1 MKKKRTGLYFR
12 ALLCAFVCVLLAL
25 PALPAAAEQYEG
37 TSIVFYD
44 DKIAAENGTDGY
56 SAEGT
61 QLTISAPGTY
71 IVSGSCKN
79 GSIKVKKNI
88 QDVTIVLNG
97 LTLKSEDG
105 AAVCVGKSSRVTL
118 TAAAGT
124 KNTLSDTEKN
134 NSDNHTENENAENAV
149 IKCKDG
155 AQLTVNGD
163 GEIIINASGKNGI
176 KTGGAD
182 EDNASRLVLE
192 GNLDI
197 VAVNDAVNAGGE
209 LIINSGTLKI
219 NAKDDALHS
228 DTVLTVGQIGTD
240 GPVIS
245 ISACCEGLEAVS
257 VTVNSGTLEVT
268 ATDDCINAA
277 NKELSDGEFSIT
289 INGGTLKMYTSSG
302 DGFDS
307 NGNLTITGG
316 FISLWSANSADNQ
329 PLDADG
335 MVTVSG
341 GTVIAGGGSGG
352 MGMKLTADQ
361 PCVIFSSGGA
371 GGRPGGG
378 NGGFPGGNDGFPDGN
393 DGGDKGGFRPG
404 GSKGGQGGFPQG
416 GTSGQGGASGSAQ
429 PPAKQDEPSGEAQ
442 ANGPSGSAQGSLIAQ
457 GSTLTLRDE
466 DGNTLIT
473 ATAMCQSGYIMLSSP
488 ELEAGKS
495 YSLYAED
502 TLIGTQS
509 AVSGQNAS
517 SGAGGSGGFNPGQP
531 PQDGRT
537 PSSDDE
543 KQNQNESAQSVKLV
557 WIIVFSVLAAAA
569 IGAAAAAVICLR
581 SKKKAEKNTNTPPQ
595 NGENTP
601 APAEAPPAS
610 DKPNNTAEDGSE
622 KQEGGGS
629 GQ

>member
-25 PALPAAAEQYEG
+25 PALPAAAERYEG

-44 DKIAAENGTDGY
+44 DKIAAENGTNGY

-182 EDNASRLVLE
+182 EDNASRLVLA

-277 NKELSDGEFSIT
+277 NKELSGGEFSIT
-289 INGGTLKMYTSSG
+289 INGGTLKMHTSSG

-352 MGMKLTADQ
+352 MGMKLAANQ
-361 PCVIFSSGGA
+361 PCVIFSSGGT

-378 NGGFPGGNDGFPDGN
+378 SGGFPGGNN
-393 DGGDKGGFRPG
+393 GGDNGGFRPG
-404 GSKGGQGGFPQG
+404 GPRGGQGGFPQG

-429 PPAKQDEPSGEAQ
+429 PPAKQDDPSGEAQ

-457 GSTLTLRDE
+457 DSTLTLRDE

-473 ATAMCQSGYIMLSSP
+473 ATAMCQSGYIVLSSP
-488 ELEAGKS
+488 ELEAGK
-495 YSLYAED
+495 ATPFMRG
-502 TLIGTQS
+502 TL
-509 AVSGQNAS
+509 
-517 SGAGGSGGFNPGQP
+517 
-531 PQDGRT
+531 
-537 PSSDDE
+537 
-543 KQNQNESAQSVKLV
+543 L
-557 WIIVFSVLAAAA
+557 
-569 IGAAAAAVICLR
+569 
-581 SKKKAEKNTNTPPQ
+581 
-595 NGENTP
+595 
-601 APAEAPPAS
+601 
-610 DKPNNTAEDGSE
+610 
-622 KQEGGGS
+622 
-629 GQ
+629 

>member
-44 DKIAAENGTDGY
+44 DKIAAENGTNGY

-88 QDVTIVLNG
+88 QDVTVVLNG

-182 EDNASRLVLE
+182 EDNASRLVLA

-257 VTVNSGTLEVT
+257 VTVNSGTLEVS

-277 NKELSDGEFSIT
+277 NKALSGGEFSIT

-307 NGNLTITGG
+307 NGDITITGG

-335 MVTVSG
+335 TVTVSG
-341 GTVIAGGGSGG
+341 GTVIAGGGGSG
-352 MGMKLTADQ
+352 MGMKLAANQ
-361 PCVIFSSGGA
+361 PCVIFSSGGT

-378 NGGFPGGNDGFPDGN
+378 SGGFPGGNDGFPGGNDGFPGGN
-393 DGGDKGGFRPG
+393 DGGDK
-404 GSKGGQGGFPQG
+404 GGFPQG
-416 GTSGQGGASGSAQ
+416 GTSGQGGAGGSAQ

-473 ATAMCQSGYIMLSSP
+473 ATAVCQSGYIVLSSP

-495 YSLYAED
+495 YSLYAGD

-517 SGAGGSGGFNPGQP
+517 SGSGGSGGFNPGQP
-531 PQDGRT
+531 PQDGRS
-537 PSSDDE
+537 PSSADE
-543 KQNQNESAQSVKLV
+543 QPNQSESAQSVKLV
-557 WIIVFSVLAAAA
+557 WIIVPSVLAAAA
-569 IGAAAAAVICLR
+569 IGAAAAFICLR

-601 APAEAPPAS
+601 APTEASPAS
-610 DKPNNTAEDGSE
+610 DKPENTAGDDEKREDS
-622 KQEGGGS
+622 EGG
-629 GQ
+629 Q

>member
-25 PALPAAAEQYEG
+25 PPLPAAAERYEG

-44 DKIAAENGTDGY
+44 DEIAAENGTDGY

-88 QDVTIVLNG
+88 QDVTVVLNG

-182 EDNASRLVLE
+182 EDNASRLVLA

-277 NKELSDGEFSIT
+277 NKELSGGEFSIT
-289 INGGTLKMYTSSG
+289 INGGTLKMHTSSG

-361 PCVIFSSGGA
+361 PCVIFSSGGT

-378 NGGFPGGNDGFPDGN
+378 SGGFPGGNN
-393 DGGDKGGFRPG
+393 GGDNGGFRPG
-404 GSKGGQGGFPQG
+404 GPRGGQGGFPQG

-429 PPAKQDEPSGEAQ
+429 PPAKQDDPSGEAQ

-457 GSTLTLRDE
+457 DSTLTLRDE

-473 ATAMCQSGYIMLSSP
+473 ATAMCQSGYIVLSSP

-495 YSLYAED
+495 YSLYAGD

-531 PQDGRT
+531 PQDGRS
-537 PSSDDE
+537 PSSADE
-543 KQNQNESAQSVKLV
+543 QPNQSESAQSVKLV

-569 IGAAAAAVICLR
+569 IGAAAAVICL
-581 SKKKAEKNTNTPPQ
+581 KCKKNTAKGPKTPQPQ
-595 NGENTP
+595 ESGKTP
-601 APAEAPPAS
+601 VSAEAPPAS

>member
-44 DKIAAENGTDGY
+44 DEIAAENGTNGY

-88 QDVTIVLNG
+88 PDVTVVLNG

-182 EDNASRLVLE
+182 KDNASRLVLA

-197 VAVNDAVNAGGE
+197 TAVNDAVNAGGE

-219 NAKDDALHS
+219 SAKDDALHS

-277 NKELSDGEFSIT
+277 NKELSGGEFSIT

-307 NGNLTITGG
+307 NGDITITGG

-335 MVTVSG
+335 TVTVSG
-341 GTVIAGGGSGG
+341 GTVIAGGGGSG
-352 MGMKLTADQ
+352 MGMKLAADQ

-371 GGRPGGG
+371 GGRPGGS
-378 NGGFPGGNDGFPDGN
+378 GGFPGGN

-404 GSKGGQGGFPQG
+404 GSKGDQGGFPQG
-416 GTSGQGGASGSAQ
+416 GTSDQGSAGGSAQ
-429 PPAKQDEPSGEAQ
+429 PPAKPDGSAGEAQ
-442 ANGPSGSAQGSLIAQ
+442 ANGASGSAQGSLIAQ
-457 GSTLTLRDE
+457 DSTLTLRDE

-473 ATAMCQSGYIMLSSP
+473 ATAMCQSGYIVLSSP

-495 YSLYAED
+495 YSLYAGD

-531 PQDGRT
+531 PQDGRS
-537 PSSDDE
+537 PSSADE
-543 KQNQNESAQSVKLV
+543 KQNQNESAQSVNLV

-569 IGAAAAAVICLR
+569 IGAAAAAFICLR

-595 NGENTP
+595 NGERAP
-601 APAEAPPAS
+601 APTEATPAS
-610 DKPNNTAEDGSE
+610 DKPKNTAGDDEKQKGSE
-622 KQEGGGS
+622 SEQ
-629 GQ
+629 

>member
-1 MKKKRTGLYFR
+1 MKKKRTRLYFR

-176 KTGGAD
+176 KTGEAD

-361 PCVIFSSGGA
+361 PCVIFSSGGT

-378 NGGFPGGNDGFPDGN
+378 SGGFPGGNNGGN
-393 DGGDKGGFRPG
+393 NGGFRPG
-404 GSKGGQGGFPQG
+404 GSRGGQG

-457 GSTLTLRDE
+457 DSTLTLRDE

-473 ATAMCQSGYIMLSSP
+473 ATAMCQSGYIVLSSP

-517 SGAGGSGGFNPGQP
+517 SGSGGSGGFNPGQP
-531 PQDGRT
+531 PQDGRS
-537 PSSDDE
+537 PSSADE
-543 KQNQNESAQSVKLV
+543 QPNQSESAQSVKLV

-569 IGAAAAAVICLR
+569 IGAAAAVICL
-581 SKKKAEKNTNTPPQ
+581 KCKKNTAKGPKTPQPQ
-595 NGENTP
+595 ESGKTP
-601 APAEAPPAS
+601 VSAEAPPAS

>member
-1 MKKKRTGLYFR
+1 MARMKKKRTGLYFR

-44 DKIAAENGTDGY
+44 DKIAAENGTNGY

-176 KTGGAD
+176 KTGEAD

-361 PCVIFSSGGA
+361 PCVIFSSGGT

-378 NGGFPGGNDGFPDGN
+378 SGGFPGGNNGGN
-393 DGGDKGGFRPG
+393 NGGFRPG
-404 GSKGGQGGFPQG
+404 GSRGGQGGFPQG

-442 ANGPSGSAQGSLIAQ
+442 ANGASGSATGRTAQ

-473 ATAMCQSGYIMLSSP
+473 ATAMCQSGYIVLSSP

-495 YSLYAED
+495 YSLYAGD

-543 KQNQNESAQSVKLV
+543 KQNQNESAQSVNLV

-569 IGAAAAAVICLR
+569 IGAAAAAFICLR

-601 APAEAPPAS
+601 APTEAPPAS

>member
-1 MKKKRTGLYFR
+1 MKKKRAGLYFR

-44 DKIAAENGTDGY
+44 DKIEAENGTDGY

-97 LTLKSEDG
+97 LTLKSEDS

-134 NSDNHTENENAENAV
+134 NSDNYTENENAENAV

-155 AQLTVNGD
+155 AQLTVNGG

-182 EDNASRLVLE
+182 EDNASRLVLA

-197 VAVNDAVNAGGE
+197 TAVNDAVNAGGE

-245 ISACCEGLEAVS
+245 ISACYEGLEAVS

-277 NKELSDGEFSIT
+277 NKELSGGEFSIT

-352 MGMKLTADQ
+352 MGMKLNADQ

-371 GGRPGGG
+371 GGRPGGS
-378 NGGFPGGNDGFPDGN
+378 GGFPGGN
-393 DGGDKGGFRPG
+393 KGGFRPG
-404 GSKGGQGGFPQG
+404 GSKGDQGGFPQG
-416 GTSGQGGASGSAQ
+416 GTSGQDGAGGSAQ
-429 PPAKQDEPSGEAQ
+429 PPAKPDGSAGEAQ
-442 ANGPSGSAQGSLIAQ
+442 ANGASGSAQGSLIAQ
-457 GSTLTLRDE
+457 DSTLTLRDE

-473 ATAMCQSGYIMLSSP
+473 ATAMCQSGYIVLSSP

-495 YSLYAED
+495 YSLYAGD

-517 SGAGGSGGFNPGQP
+517 SGSGGSGGFNPGQP
-531 PQDGRT
+531 PQDGRG
-537 PSSDDE
+537 PSSGDE
-543 KQNQNESAQSVKLV
+543 KPDQNESAQSVNLV

-569 IGAAAAAVICLR
+569 IGAAAAAFICLR

-595 NGENTP
+595 NSENTP
-601 APAEAPPAS
+601 APTEAPPAS
-610 DKPNNTAEDGSE
+610 DKPENTAGDDEKQKGSGSE
-622 KQEGGGS
+622 Q
-629 GQ
+629 

>member
-197 VAVNDAVNAGGE
+197 TAVNDAVNAGGE

-361 PCVIFSSGGA
+361 PCVIFSSGGT

-378 NGGFPGGNDGFPDGN
+378 NGGFPGGNDGGN
-393 DGGDKGGFRPG
+393 KGGFRPG

-543 KQNQNESAQSVKLV
+543 KQNQNESAQSVNLV

-569 IGAAAAAVICLR
+569 IGAAAAVICL
-581 SKKKAEKNTNTPPQ
+581 KCKKNTAKGPKTPQPQ
-595 NGENTP
+595 ESGKTSVS
-601 APAEAPPAS
+601 AEAPPAS

-622 KQEGGGS
+622 KREGGES

>member
-25 PALPAAAEQYEG
+25 PALPAAAERYEG

-44 DKIAAENGTDGY
+44 DKIAAENGTNGY

-88 QDVTIVLNG
+88 QDVTVVLNG

-182 EDNASRLVLE
+182 EDNASRLVLA

-257 VTVNSGTLEVT
+257 VTVNSGTLEVS

-277 NKELSDGEFSIT
+277 NKELSGGEFSIT

-335 MVTVSG
+335 TVTVSG

-352 MGMKLTADQ
+352 MGMKLAADQ
-361 PCVIFSSGGA
+361 PCVIFSSGGT

-378 NGGFPGGNDGFPDGN
+378 SGGFLGGNNGGDN
-393 DGGDKGGFRPG
+393 GGFRPG
-404 GSKGGQGGFPQG
+404 GSRG
-416 GTSGQGGASGSAQ
+416 GQGGASGSAQ

-442 ANGPSGSAQGSLIAQ
+442 ANGPSRSAQGSLIAQ

-473 ATAMCQSGYIMLSSP
+473 ATAMCQSGYIVLSSP

-495 YSLYAED
+495 YSLYAGD

-557 WIIVFSVLAAAA
+557 WIIVPSVLAAAA
-569 IGAAAAAVICLR
+569 IGAAAAAFICLR

>member
-1 MKKKRTGLYFR
+1 MKKKRAGLYFR

-155 AQLTVNGD
+155 AQLTVNGG

-176 KTGGAD
+176 KTGGAE

-197 VAVNDAVNAGGE
+197 TAVNDAVNAGGE

-219 NAKDDALHS
+219 SAKDDALHS

-277 NKELSDGEFSIT
+277 NKELSGGEFSIT

-335 MVTVSG
+335 TVTVSG
-341 GTVIAGGGSGG
+341 GTVIAGGGGG

-361 PCVIFSSGGA
+361 PCVIFSSGGT
-371 GGRPGGG
+371 GGRPGGS
-378 NGGFPGGNDGFPDGN
+378 GGFPGGN

-416 GTSGQGGASGSAQ
+416 GTSGQDGAGGSAQ
-429 PPAKQDEPSGEAQ
+429 PPAKPDGSAGEAQ
-442 ANGPSGSAQGSLIAQ
+442 ANGASGSAQGSLTAQ

-473 ATAMCQSGYIMLSSP
+473 ATAMCQSGYIVLSSP

-495 YSLYAED
+495 YSLYAGD

-517 SGAGGSGGFNPGQP
+517 SGSGGSGGFNPGQP
-531 PQDGRT
+531 PQDGRD
-537 PSSDDE
+537 PSSGDE
-543 KQNQNESAQSVKLV
+543 KPDQNESAQSVNFV

-581 SKKKAEKNTNTPPQ
+581 SKKKVEKNTNTPPQ
-595 NGENTP
+595 NGERAP
-601 APAEAPPAS
+601 APTEATPAS
-610 DKPNNTAEDGSE
+610 DKPKNTAGDDEKQKGSE
-622 KQEGGGS
+622 SEQ
-629 GQ
+629 

>member
-44 DKIAAENGTDGY
+44 DKIEAENGTDGY

-182 EDNASRLVLE
+182 KDNASRLVLE

-197 VAVNDAVNAGGE
+197 TAVNDAVNAGGE

-257 VTVNSGTLEVT
+257 VTVNSGTLEVS

-277 NKELSDGEFSIT
+277 NKALSGGEFSIT
-289 INGGTLKMYTSSG
+289 INGGTLKMHTSSG

-307 NGNLTITGG
+307 NGDITITGG

-335 MVTVSG
+335 TVTVSG
-341 GTVIAGGGSGG
+341 GTVIAGGGGSG
-352 MGMKLTADQ
+352 MGMKLAANQ
-361 PCVIFSSGGA
+361 PCVIFSSGGT

-378 NGGFPGGNDGFPDGN
+378 NGGFPGGNN
-393 DGGDKGGFRPG
+393 GGDNGGFRPG
-404 GSKGGQGGFPQG
+404 GSRGGQGGFPQG

-442 ANGPSGSAQGSLIAQ
+442 ANGPSGRLRAGQHRAARSPCGMRTETPLLRQRPCAKADISCFLRRSLKREKATPFMR
-457 GSTLTLRDE
+457 GTLL
-466 DGNTLIT
+466 
-473 ATAMCQSGYIMLSSP
+473 
-488 ELEAGKS
+488 
-495 YSLYAED
+495 
-502 TLIGTQS
+502 
-509 AVSGQNAS
+509 
-517 SGAGGSGGFNPGQP
+517 
-531 PQDGRT
+531 
-537 PSSDDE
+537 
-543 KQNQNESAQSVKLV
+543 
-557 WIIVFSVLAAAA
+557 
-569 IGAAAAAVICLR
+569 
-581 SKKKAEKNTNTPPQ
+581 
-595 NGENTP
+595 
-601 APAEAPPAS
+601 
-610 DKPNNTAEDGSE
+610 
-622 KQEGGGS
+622 
-629 GQ
+629 

>member
-1 MKKKRTGLYFR
+1 MAQMKKKRTGLYFR

-25 PALPAAAEQYEG
+25 PPLPAAAEQYEG

-44 DKIAAENGTDGY
+44 DEIAAENGTNGY

-134 NSDNHTENENAENAV
+134 NSDNYTENENAENAV

-155 AQLTVNGD
+155 AQLTVNGG

-182 EDNASRLVLE
+182 EDNASRLVLA

-257 VTVNSGTLEVT
+257 VTVNSGTLEVS

-277 NKELSDGEFSIT
+277 NKELSDGEFRIT

-361 PCVIFSSGGA
+361 PCVIFSSGGT
-371 GGRPGGG
+371 GRRPGGG
-378 NGGFPGGNDGFPDGN
+378 SGGFPGGNN
-393 DGGDKGGFRPG
+393 GGDNGGFRPG
-404 GSKGGQGGFPQG
+404 GSKGDQGGFPQG
-416 GTSGQGGASGSAQ
+416 GTSGQGGAGGSAQ
-429 PPAKQDEPSGEAQ
+429 PPAKQDDPSGEAQ
-442 ANGPSGSAQGSLIAQ
+442 ANGASGSAQGSLTAQ

-473 ATAMCQSGYIMLSSP
+473 ATAMCQSGYIVLSSP

-495 YSLYAED
+495 YSLYAGD

-531 PQDGRT
+531 PQDGRD
-537 PSSDDE
+537 PSSGDE
-543 KQNQNESAQSVKLV
+543 QPNQNESTQSVNLV

-595 NGENTP
+595 NGERAP
-601 APAEAPPAS
+601 APTEATPAS
-610 DKPNNTAEDGSE
+610 DEPKNTAGDDE
-622 KQEGGGS
+622 KQEGSEGG
-629 GQ
+629 Q

>member
-1 MKKKRTGLYFR
+1 MKKKRAGLYFR

-25 PALPAAAEQYEG
+25 PALSAAAEQYEG

-155 AQLTVNGD
+155 AQLTVNGG

-176 KTGGAD
+176 KTGGAE

-197 VAVNDAVNAGGE
+197 TAVNDAVNAGGE

-219 NAKDDALHS
+219 SAKDDALHS

-277 NKELSDGEFSIT
+277 NKELSGGEFSIT

-307 NGNLTITGG
+307 NGDITITGG

-335 MVTVSG
+335 TVTVSG
-341 GTVIAGGGSGG
+341 GTVIAGGGSG

-361 PCVIFSSGGA
+361 PCVIFSSGGT

-378 NGGFPGGNDGFPDGN
+378 
-393 DGGDKGGFRPG
+393 
-404 GSKGGQGGFPQG
+404 SGGFPQG
-416 GTSGQGGASGSAQ
+416 GTSGQGGAGGSAQ
-429 PPAKQDEPSGEAQ
+429 PPAKQDDPAGEAQ
-442 ANGPSGSAQGSLIAQ
+442 ANGPSGSTQGSLIAQ
-457 GSTLTLRDE
+457 DSTLTLRDE

-473 ATAMCQSGYIMLSSP
+473 ATAMCQSGYIVLSSP

-495 YSLYAED
+495 YSLYAGD

-517 SGAGGSGGFNPGQP
+517 SGSGGSGGFNPGQP

-537 PSSDDE
+537 PSSGDE
-543 KQNQNESAQSVKLV
+543 QPNQNESTQSVNLV

-601 APAEAPPAS
+601 APTEATPAS
-610 DKPNNTAEDGSE
+610 DKPKNTAGDDE
-622 KQEGGGS
+622 KQEGSGS

>member
-1 MKKKRTGLYFR
+1 MARMKKKRTGLYFR

-25 PALPAAAEQYEG
+25 PPLPAAAERYEG

-44 DKIAAENGTDGY
+44 DEIAAENGTNGY

-197 VAVNDAVNAGGE
+197 TAVNDAVNAGGE

-257 VTVNSGTLEVT
+257 VTVNSGTLEVS

-277 NKELSDGEFSIT
+277 NKELSGGEFSIT

-352 MGMKLTADQ
+352 
-361 PCVIFSSGGA
+361 
-371 GGRPGGG
+371 
-378 NGGFPGGNDGFPDGN
+378 FPGGNNGGN
-393 DGGDKGGFRPG
+393 NGGFRPG
-404 GSKGGQGGFPQG
+404 GSRGGQGGFPQG

-457 GSTLTLRDE
+457 DSTLTLRDE

-473 ATAMCQSGYIMLSSP
+473 ATAMCQSGYIVLSSP

-517 SGAGGSGGFNPGQP
+517 SGSGGSGGFNPGQP
-531 PQDGRT
+531 PQDGRS
-537 PSSDDE
+537 PSSADE
-543 KQNQNESAQSVKLV
+543 QPNQSESAQSVKLV

-569 IGAAAAAVICLR
+569 IGAAAAVICL
-581 SKKKAEKNTNTPPQ
+581 KCKKNTAKGPKTPQPQ
-595 NGENTP
+595 ESGKTP
-601 APAEAPPAS
+601 VSAEAPPAS

>member
-25 PALPAAAEQYEG
+25 PALLAAAERYEG

-44 DKIAAENGTDGY
+44 DKIAAENGTNGY

-182 EDNASRLVLE
+182 EGNASRLVLE

-197 VAVNDAVNAGGE
+197 TAVNDAVNAGGE

-307 NGNLTITGG
+307 NGDITITGG

-335 MVTVSG
+335 TVTVSG
-341 GTVIAGGGSGG
+341 GTVIAGGGGSG
-352 MGMKLTADQ
+352 MGMKLAADQ
-361 PCVIFSSGGA
+361 PCVIFSSGGT

-378 NGGFPGGNDGFPDGN
+378 S
-393 DGGDKGGFRPG
+393 GGFRPG
-404 GSKGGQGGFPQG
+404 GSRGGQGGFPQG

-457 GSTLTLRDE
+457 DSTLTLRDE

-473 ATAMCQSGYIMLSSP
+473 ATAMCQSGYIVLSSP

-495 YSLYAED
+495 YSLYAGD

-543 KQNQNESAQSVKLV
+543 KQNQNESAQSVNLV

-569 IGAAAAAVICLR
+569 IGAAAAFICLR

-601 APAEAPPAS
+601 APTEASPAS
-610 DKPNNTAEDGSE
+610 AKPNNTAEDGSE

>member
-1 MKKKRTGLYFR
+1 MKKKRAGLYFR

-105 AAVCVGKSSRVTL
+105 AAVCVGKSSHVTL

-134 NSDNHTENENAENAV
+134 NSDNYTENENAENAV

-197 VAVNDAVNAGGE
+197 TAVNDAVNAGGE

-219 NAKDDALHS
+219 SAKDDALHS

-277 NKELSDGEFSIT
+277 NKELSGGEFSIT

-307 NGNLTITGG
+307 NGDITITGG

-335 MVTVSG
+335 TVTVSG
-341 GTVIAGGGSGG
+341 GTVIAGGGGSG
-352 MGMKLTADQ
+352 MGMKLAADQ

-371 GGRPGGG
+371 GGRPGGS
-378 NGGFPGGNDGFPDGN
+378 GGFPGGN
-393 DGGDKGGFRPG
+393 DGGDKGGF
-404 GSKGGQGGFPQG
+404 PQG
-416 GTSGQGGASGSAQ
+416 GTSDQGSAGGSAQ
-429 PPAKQDEPSGEAQ
+429 PPAKPDGSAGEAQ
-442 ANGPSGSAQGSLIAQ
+442 ANGPSGSAQGSLTAQ
-457 GSTLTLRDE
+457 DSTLTLRDE

-473 ATAMCQSGYIMLSSP
+473 ATAVCQSGYIVLSSP

-495 YSLYAED
+495 YFLYAGD

-517 SGAGGSGGFNPGQP
+517 SGSGGSGGFNPGQP
-531 PQDGRT
+531 PQDGRS
-537 PSSDDE
+537 PSSGDE
-543 KQNQNESAQSVKLV
+543 QPNQNESAQSVNLV

-569 IGAAAAAVICLR
+569 IGAAAAAFICLR

-601 APAEAPPAS
+601 APTEATPAS
-610 DKPNNTAEDGSE
+610 DKPKNTAGDDEKQKGSE
-622 KQEGGGS
+622 S

>member
-44 DKIAAENGTDGY
+44 DEIAAENGTNGY

-335 MVTVSG
+335 TVTVSG
-341 GTVIAGGGSGG
+341 GTVIAGGGGSG

-378 NGGFPGGNDGFPDGN
+378 NGGFPGGNDG
-393 DGGDKGGFRPG
+393 GDKGGFRPG
-404 GSKGGQGGFPQG
+404 GSRGGQGGFPQG

-442 ANGPSGSAQGSLIAQ
+442 ANGPSGSAQGRTAQ

-488 ELEAGKS
+488 EA
-495 YSLYAED
+495 
-502 TLIGTQS
+502 
-509 AVSGQNAS
+509 
-517 SGAGGSGGFNPGQP
+517 
-531 PQDGRT
+531 
-537 PSSDDE
+537 
-543 KQNQNESAQSVKLV
+543 
-557 WIIVFSVLAAAA
+557 
-569 IGAAAAAVICLR
+569 
-581 SKKKAEKNTNTPPQ
+581 
-595 NGENTP
+595 
-601 APAEAPPAS
+601 
-610 DKPNNTAEDGSE
+610 
-622 KQEGGGS
+622 
-629 GQ
+629 

>member
-44 DKIAAENGTDGY
+44 DKIAAENGTNGY

-88 QDVTIVLNG
+88 QDVTVVLNG

-182 EDNASRLVLE
+182 EDNASRLVLA

-257 VTVNSGTLEVT
+257 VTVNSGTLEVS

-277 NKELSDGEFSIT
+277 NKALSGGEFSIT

-307 NGNLTITGG
+307 NGDITITGG

-335 MVTVSG
+335 TVTVSG
-341 GTVIAGGGSGG
+341 GTVIAGGGGSG
-352 MGMKLTADQ
+352 MGMKLAANQ
-361 PCVIFSSGGA
+361 PCVIFSSGGT

-378 NGGFPGGNDGFPDGN
+378 SGGFPGGNDGFPGGN
-393 DGGDKGGFRPG
+393 DGGDK
-404 GSKGGQGGFPQG
+404 GGFPQG
-416 GTSGQGGASGSAQ
+416 GTSGQGGAGGSAQ

-473 ATAMCQSGYIMLSSP
+473 ATAVCQSGYIVLSSP

-495 YSLYAED
+495 YSLYAGD

-517 SGAGGSGGFNPGQP
+517 SGSGGSGGFNPGQP
-531 PQDGRT
+531 PQDGRS
-537 PSSDDE
+537 PSSADE
-543 KQNQNESAQSVKLV
+543 QPNQSESAQSVKLV
-557 WIIVFSVLAAAA
+557 WIIVPSVLAAAA
-569 IGAAAAAVICLR
+569 IGAAAAFICLR

-601 APAEAPPAS
+601 APTEASPAS
-610 DKPNNTAEDGSE
+610 DKPENTAGDDEKREDS
-622 KQEGGGS
+622 EGG
-629 GQ
+629 Q

>member
-1 MKKKRTGLYFR
+1 MKKKRTRLYFR

-105 AAVCVGKSSRVTL
+105 AAVCVGKSSHVTL

-197 VAVNDAVNAGGE
+197 TAVNDAVNAGGE

-219 NAKDDALHS
+219 SAKDDALHS

-277 NKELSDGEFSIT
+277 NKELSGGEFSIT

-307 NGNLTITGG
+307 NGDITITGG

-335 MVTVSG
+335 TVTVSG
-341 GTVIAGGGSGG
+341 GTVIAGGGSG

-361 PCVIFSSGGA
+361 PCVIFSSGGT
-371 GGRPGGG
+371 GGRPGGS
-378 NGGFPGGNDGFPDGN
+378 GGFPGGN

-416 GTSGQGGASGSAQ
+416 GTSGQDGAGGSAQ
-429 PPAKQDEPSGEAQ
+429 PPAKPDGSAGEAQ
-442 ANGPSGSAQGSLIAQ
+442 ANGPSGSAQGSLTAQ
-457 GSTLTLRDE
+457 DSTLTLRDE

-473 ATAMCQSGYIMLSSP
+473 ATAMCQSGYIVLSSP

-495 YSLYAED
+495 YSLYAGD

-517 SGAGGSGGFNPGQP
+517 SGSGGSGGFNPGQP
-531 PQDGRT
+531 PQDGRD
-537 PSSDDE
+537 PSSGYE
-543 KQNQNESAQSVKLV
+543 QPNQNESTQSVNLV

-569 IGAAAAAVICLR
+569 IGTAAAAFICLR

-601 APAEAPPAS
+601 APTEASPAS
-610 DKPNNTAEDGSE
+610 DKPENTARDDE
-622 KQEGGGS
+622 KQEDSES

>member
-1 MKKKRTGLYFR
+1 MKKKRTRLYFR

-176 KTGGAD
+176 KTGGAE

-197 VAVNDAVNAGGE
+197 TAVNDAVNAGGE

-219 NAKDDALHS
+219 SAKDDALHS

-277 NKELSDGEFSIT
+277 NKELSGGEFSIT

-307 NGNLTITGG
+307 NGDITITGG

-329 PLDADG
+329 PLDANG
-335 MVTVSG
+335 TVTVSG

-352 MGMKLTADQ
+352 MGMKLAADQ
-361 PCVIFSSGGA
+361 PCVIFSSGGT
-371 GGRPGGG
+371 GGRPGGS
-378 NGGFPGGNDGFPDGN
+378 GGFPGGN

-416 GTSGQGGASGSAQ
+416 GTSGQDGAGGSAQ
-429 PPAKQDEPSGEAQ
+429 PPAKPDGSAGEAQ
-442 ANGPSGSAQGSLIAQ
+442 ANGASGSAQGSLIAQ
-457 GSTLTLRDE
+457 DSTLTLRDE
-466 DGNTLIT
+466 DGNTVIT
-473 ATAMCQSGYIMLSSP
+473 ATAVCQSGYIVLSSP

-495 YSLYAED
+495 YSLYAGD

-517 SGAGGSGGFNPGQP
+517 SGSGGSGGFNPGQP
-531 PQDGRT
+531 PQDGRS
-537 PSSDDE
+537 PSSGDE
-543 KQNQNESAQSVKLV
+543 QPNQNESTQSVNLV

-569 IGAAAAAVICLR
+569 IGAATAAFICLR

-595 NGENTP
+595 NGERAP
-601 APAEAPPAS
+601 APTEATPAS
-610 DKPNNTAEDGSE
+610 DKPKNTAGDDE
-622 KQEGGGS
+622 KQEGSGS

>member
-1 MKKKRTGLYFR
+1 MKKKRAGLYFR

-44 DKIAAENGTDGY
+44 DKIEAENGTDGY

-97 LTLKSEDG
+97 LTLKSEDS

-134 NSDNHTENENAENAV
+134 NSDNYTENENAENAV

-155 AQLTVNGD
+155 AQLTVNGG

-197 VAVNDAVNAGGE
+197 TAVNDAVNAGGE

-219 NAKDDALHS
+219 SAKDDALHS

-257 VTVNSGTLEVT
+257 VAVNSGTLEVT

-307 NGNLTITGG
+307 NGDITITGG

-335 MVTVSG
+335 TVTVSG

-352 MGMKLTADQ
+352 MGMKLAADQ
-361 PCVIFSSGGA
+361 PCVIFSSGGT
-371 GGRPGGG
+371 GGRPGGS
-378 NGGFPGGNDGFPDGN
+378 GGFPGGNDG
-393 DGGDKGGFRPG
+393 GDKG
-404 GSKGGQGGFPQG
+404 
-416 GTSGQGGASGSAQ
+416 GSAQ
-429 PPAKQDEPSGEAQ
+429 PPAKPDGSAGEAQ
-442 ANGPSGSAQGSLIAQ
+442 ANGASGSAQGSLIAQ
-457 GSTLTLRDE
+457 DSTLTLRDE

-473 ATAMCQSGYIMLSSP
+473 ATAMCQSGYIVLSSP

-495 YSLYAED
+495 YSLYAGD

-517 SGAGGSGGFNPGQP
+517 SGSGGSGGFNPGQP
-531 PQDGRT
+531 PQDGRG
-537 PSSDDE
+537 PSSGDE
-543 KQNQNESAQSVKLV
+543 KPDQNESAQSVNLV

-601 APAEAPPAS
+601 APTEATPAS
-610 DKPNNTAEDGSE
+610 DKPKNTAGDD
-622 KQEGGGS
+622 
-629 GQ
+629 

>member
-1 MKKKRTGLYFR
+1 MARMKQKRTGLYFR

-25 PALPAAAEQYEG
+25 PPLPAAAERYEG

-44 DKIAAENGTDGY
+44 DEIAAENGTNGY

-71 IVSGSCKN
+71 IVSGSCEN

-88 QDVTIVLNG
+88 QDVTVVLNG

-257 VTVNSGTLEVT
+257 VTVNSGTLEVS

-277 NKELSDGEFSIT
+277 NKELSGGEFSIT

-352 MGMKLTADQ
+352 MGMKLAANQ
-361 PCVIFSSGGA
+361 PCVIFPSGGT

-378 NGGFPGGNDGFPDGN
+378 SGGFPGGNN
-393 DGGDKGGFRPG
+393 GGDNGGFRPG
-404 GSKGGQGGFPQG
+404 GSRGGQG

-457 GSTLTLRDE
+457 DSTLTLRDE

-473 ATAMCQSGYIMLSSP
+473 ATAMCQSRYIVLSSP

-495 YSLYAED
+495 YSLYAGD

-531 PQDGRT
+531 PQDGRS
-537 PSSDDE
+537 PSSADE
-543 KQNQNESAQSVKLV
+543 QPNQNESTQSVNLV

-569 IGAAAAAVICLR
+569 IGAAAAAVICL
-581 SKKKAEKNTNTPPQ
+581 KCKKNTAKGPKTPQPQ
-595 NGENTP
+595 ESGKTP
-601 APAEAPPAS
+601 VSAEAPPAS

>member
-1 MKKKRTGLYFR
+1 MKKKRTRLYFR

-25 PALPAAAEQYEG
+25 PALPAAAAKQYEG

-155 AQLTVNGD
+155 ARLTVNGG

-176 KTGGAD
+176 KTGGAE

-197 VAVNDAVNAGGE
+197 TAVNDAVNAGGE

-219 NAKDDALHS
+219 SAKDDALHS

-277 NKELSDGEFSIT
+277 NKELSGGEFSIT

-307 NGNLTITGG
+307 NGDITITGG

-335 MVTVSG
+335 TVTVSG

-352 MGMKLTADQ
+352 MGMKLAADQ
-361 PCVIFSSGGA
+361 PCVIFSSGGT
-371 GGRPGGG
+371 GGRPGGS
-378 NGGFPGGNDGFPDGN
+378 GGFPGGN

-416 GTSGQGGASGSAQ
+416 GTSGQDGAGGSAQ
-429 PPAKQDEPSGEAQ
+429 PPAKQDDPSGEAQ
-442 ANGPSGSAQGSLIAQ
+442 ANGPSGSAQGSLTAQ
-457 GSTLTLRDE
+457 DSTLTLRDE

-473 ATAMCQSGYIMLSSP
+473 ATAMCQSGYIVLSSP

-495 YSLYAED
+495 YSLYAGD

-517 SGAGGSGGFNPGQP
+517 SGSGGSGGFNPGQP
-531 PQDGRT
+531 PQDGRD
-537 PSSDDE
+537 PSSGDE
-543 KQNQNESAQSVKLV
+543 KPDKNESTQSVNLV

-569 IGAAAAAVICLR
+569 IGAAAAAFICLR

-595 NGENTP
+595 NGERAP
-601 APAEAPPAS
+601 APTEATPAS
-610 DKPNNTAEDGSE
+610 DKPKNTAGDDE
-622 KQEGGGS
+622 KQEGSGS

>member
-1 MKKKRTGLYFR
+1 MKKKRAGLYFR

-97 LTLKSEDG
+97 LTLKSEDS

-134 NSDNHTENENAENAV
+134 NSDNYTENENAENAV

-155 AQLTVNGD
+155 AQLTVNGG

-197 VAVNDAVNAGGE
+197 TAVNDAVNAGGE

-219 NAKDDALHS
+219 SAKDDALHS

-307 NGNLTITGG
+307 NGDITITGG

-335 MVTVSG
+335 TVTVSG

-352 MGMKLTADQ
+352 MGMKLAADQ
-361 PCVIFSSGGA
+361 PCVIFSSGGT
-371 GGRPGGG
+371 GGRPGGS
-378 NGGFPGGNDGFPDGN
+378 GGFPGGND
-393 DGGDKGGFRPG
+393 GGFRPG

-416 GTSGQGGASGSAQ
+416 GTSDQGSAGGSAQ
-429 PPAKQDEPSGEAQ
+429 PPAKPDGSAGEAQ
-442 ANGPSGSAQGSLIAQ
+442 ANGPSGSAQGSLTAQ
-457 GSTLTLRDE
+457 DSTLTLRDE

-473 ATAMCQSGYIMLSSP
+473 ATAMCQSGYIVLSSP

-495 YSLYAED
+495 YSLYAGD

-531 PQDGRT
+531 PQDGRS
-537 PSSDDE
+537 PSSGDE
-543 KQNQNESAQSVKLV
+543 QPNQNESAQSVNLV

-569 IGAAAAAVICLR
+569 IGAAAAAFICLR

-595 NGENTP
+595 NGERAP
-601 APAEAPPAS
+601 APTEATPAS
-610 DKPNNTAEDGSE
+610 DKPKNTAGDDE
-622 KQEGGGS
+622 KQEGSGS

>member
-44 DKIAAENGTDGY
+44 DEIAAENGTNGY

-88 QDVTIVLNG
+88 PDVTVVLNG

-182 EDNASRLVLE
+182 EDNASRLVLA

-257 VTVNSGTLEVT
+257 VTVNSGTLEVS

-307 NGNLTITGG
+307 NGDITITGG

-352 MGMKLTADQ
+352 MGMKLAANQ

-378 NGGFPGGNDGFPDGN
+378 NGGFPGGNDGFPSGN
-393 DGGDKGGFRPG
+393 DGGNKGGFRPG

-457 GSTLTLRDE
+457 DSTLTLRDE

-473 ATAMCQSGYIMLSSP
+473 ATAMCQSGYIVLSSP

-495 YSLYAED
+495 YSLYVGD

-543 KQNQNESAQSVKLV
+543 KQNQSESTQSVNLV

-569 IGAAAAAVICLR
+569 IGAAAAVICL
-581 SKKKAEKNTNTPPQ
+581 KCKKNTAKGPKTPQPQ
-595 NGENTP
+595 ESGKTS
-601 APAEAPPAS
+601 APTEAPPAS
-610 DKPNNTAEDGSE
+610 AKPNNTAEDGSE

>member
-25 PALPAAAEQYEG
+25 PPLPAAAERYEG

-44 DKIAAENGTDGY
+44 DEIAAENGTDGY

-197 VAVNDAVNAGGE
+197 TAVNDAVNAGGE

-335 MVTVSG
+335 TVTVSG
-341 GTVIAGGGSGG
+341 GTVIAGGGGSG
-352 MGMKLTADQ
+352 MGMKLAANQ
-361 PCVIFSSGGA
+361 PCVIFSSGGT

-378 NGGFPGGNDGFPDGN
+378 SGGFPGGNNGGN
-393 DGGDKGGFRPG
+393 NGGFRPG
-404 GSKGGQGGFPQG
+404 GSRGGQGGFPQG

-429 PPAKQDEPSGEAQ
+429 PPAKQDDPSGEAQ

-457 GSTLTLRDE
+457 DSTLTLRDE

-473 ATAMCQSGYIMLSSP
+473 ATAMCQSGYIVLSSP

-495 YSLYAED
+495 YSLYAGD

-531 PQDGRT
+531 PQDGRS
-537 PSSDDE
+537 PSSADE
-543 KQNQNESAQSVKLV
+543 QPNQSESAQSVKLV

-569 IGAAAAAVICLR
+569 IGAAAAVICL
-581 SKKKAEKNTNTPPQ
+581 KCKKNTAKGPKTPQPQ
-595 NGENTP
+595 ESGNTP
-601 APAEAPPAS
+601 APTEAPPAS

>member
-1 MKKKRTGLYFR
+1 MRGKI
-12 ALLCAFVCVLLAL
+12 L
-25 PALPAAAEQYEG
+25 PRYSDGCGGYE
-37 TSIVFYD
+37 
-44 DKIAAENGTDGY
+44 KH
-56 SAEGT
+56 
-61 QLTISAPGTY
+61 
-71 IVSGSCKN
+71 
-79 GSIKVKKNI
+79 
-88 QDVTIVLNG
+88 
-97 LTLKSEDG
+97 
-105 AAVCVGKSSRVTL
+105 AVGH
-118 TAAAGT
+118 G
-124 KNTLSDTEKN
+124 KN

-197 VAVNDAVNAGGE
+197 TAVNDAVNAGGE

-257 VTVNSGTLEVT
+257 VTVNSGTLEVS

-277 NKELSDGEFSIT
+277 NKELSGGEFSIT

-307 NGNLTITGG
+307 NGDITITGG

-335 MVTVSG
+335 TVTVSG
-341 GTVIAGGGSGG
+341 GTVIAGGGGSG

-361 PCVIFSSGGA
+361 PCVIFALSGA
-371 GGRPGGG
+371 GGRPGGS
-378 NGGFPGGNDGFPDGN
+378 GGFPGGNN
-393 DGGDKGGFRPG
+393 DGDKGGFRPG
-404 GSKGGQGGFPQG
+404 GSKGDQGGFPQG

-429 PPAKQDEPSGEAQ
+429 PPAKQDESSGEAQ

-473 ATAMCQSGYIMLSSP
+473 ATAVCQSGYIMLSSP

-517 SGAGGSGGFNPGQP
+517 SGSGGSGGFNPGQP
-531 PQDGRT
+531 PQDGRS
-537 PSSDDE
+537 PSSADE
-543 KQNQNESAQSVKLV
+543 QPNQNESTQSANLV

-569 IGAAAAAVICLR
+569 IGAAAAAFICLR

-595 NGENTP
+595 NGERAP
-601 APAEAPPAS
+601 APTEATPAS
-610 DKPNNTAEDGSE
+610 DKPKNTAGDDEKQKGSGSE
-622 KQEGGGS
+622 Q
-629 GQ
+629 

>member
-1 MKKKRTGLYFR
+1 MARMKKKRTGLYFR

-25 PALPAAAEQYEG
+25 PPLPAAAERYEG

-44 DKIAAENGTDGY
+44 DKIAAENGTNGY

-88 QDVTIVLNG
+88 QDVTVVLNG

-134 NSDNHTENENAENAV
+134 NSDNYTENENAENAV

-182 EDNASRLVLE
+182 KDNASRLVLA

-257 VTVNSGTLEVT
+257 VTVNSGTLEVS

-277 NKELSDGEFSIT
+277 NKALSGGEFSIT

-307 NGNLTITGG
+307 NGDITITGG

-335 MVTVSG
+335 TVTASG
-341 GTVIAGGGSGG
+341 GTVIAGGGGSG
-352 MGMKLTADQ
+352 MGMKLAANQ
-361 PCVIFSSGGA
+361 PCVIFSSGGT

-378 NGGFPGGNDGFPDGN
+378 SGGFPGGNNGSDN
-393 DGGDKGGFRPG
+393 GGFRPG
-404 GSKGGQGGFPQG
+404 GSRGGQGGFPQG

-457 GSTLTLRDE
+457 DSTLTLRDE

-473 ATAMCQSGYIMLSSP
+473 ATAMCQSGYIVLSSP

-495 YSLYAED
+495 YSLYAGD

-543 KQNQNESAQSVKLV
+543 KQNQSESTQSVNLV

-569 IGAAAAAVICLR
+569 IGAAAAVICL
-581 SKKKAEKNTNTPPQ
+581 KCKKNTAKGPKTPQPQ
-595 NGENTP
+595 ESGKTS
-601 APAEAPPAS
+601 APTEAPPAS
-610 DKPNNTAEDGSE
+610 AKPNNTAEDGSE

>member
-1 MKKKRTGLYFR
+1 MKKKRAGLYFR

-37 TSIVFYD
+37 TSLVFYD
-44 DKIAAENGTDGY
+44 DKIEAENGTDGD

-105 AAVCVGKSSRVTL
+105 AAVCVGKSSHVTL

-134 NSDNHTENENAENAV
+134 NSDNYTENENAENAV

-176 KTGGAD
+176 KTGGAE

-197 VAVNDAVNAGGE
+197 TAVNDAVNAGGE

-219 NAKDDALHS
+219 SAKDDALHS

-277 NKELSDGEFSIT
+277 NKELSGGEFSIT

-307 NGNLTITGG
+307 NGDITITGG

-335 MVTVSG
+335 TVTVSG
-341 GTVIAGGGSGG
+341 GTVIAGGGSG

-361 PCVIFSSGGA
+361 PCVIFSSGGT

-378 NGGFPGGNDGFPDGN
+378 SGGFPGGN

-404 GSKGGQGGFPQG
+404 GSKGDQGGFPQG
-416 GTSGQGGASGSAQ
+416 GTSGQGGAGGSAQ
-429 PPAKQDEPSGEAQ
+429 PPAKQDDPAGEAQ
-442 ANGPSGSAQGSLIAQ
+442 ANGPSGSTQGSLIAQ
-457 GSTLTLRDE
+457 DSTLTLRDE

-473 ATAMCQSGYIMLSSP
+473 ATAMCQSGYIVLSSP

-495 YSLYAED
+495 YSLYAGD

-517 SGAGGSGGFNPGQP
+517 SGSGGSGGFNPGQP

-537 PSSDDE
+537 PSSGDE
-543 KQNQNESAQSVKLV
+543 QPNQNESTQSVNLV

-601 APAEAPPAS
+601 APTEASPAS
-610 DKPNNTAEDGSE
+610 DKPENTARDDE
-622 KQEGGGS
+622 KQEDSES

>member
-44 DKIAAENGTDGY
+44 DEIAAENGTNGY

-88 QDVTIVLNG
+88 QDVTVVLNG

-182 EDNASRLVLE
+182 EDNASRLVLA

-245 ISACCEGLEAVS
+245 IPACCEGLEAVS
-257 VTVNSGTLEVT
+257 VTVNSGTLEVS

-307 NGNLTITGG
+307 NGDIAITGG

-361 PCVIFSSGGA
+361 PCVIFSSGGT

-378 NGGFPGGNDGFPDGN
+378 SGGFPGGDN
-393 DGGDKGGFRPG
+393 GGFRPG
-404 GSKGGQGGFPQG
+404 GSRGGQGGFPQG

-457 GSTLTLRDE
+457 DSTLTLRDE

-473 ATAMCQSGYIMLSSP
+473 ATAMCQRGYIVLSSP

-495 YSLYAED
+495 YSLYAGD

-531 PQDGRT
+531 PQDGRS
-537 PSSDDE
+537 PSSADE
-543 KQNQNESAQSVKLV
+543 QPNQSESAQSVKLV

-569 IGAAAAAVICLR
+569 IGAAAAVICL
-581 SKKKAEKNTNTPPQ
+581 KCKKNTAKGPKTPQPQ
-595 NGENTP
+595 ESGNTP
-601 APAEAPPAS
+601 APTEAPPAS

-622 KQEGGGS
+622 KQEGGES

>member
-44 DKIAAENGTDGY
+44 DKIAAENGTNGY

-182 EDNASRLVLE
+182 EDNASRLVLA

-277 NKELSDGEFSIT
+277 NKELSGGEFRIT

-307 NGNLTITGG
+307 NGDITITGG

-341 GTVIAGGGSGG
+341 GTVIAGGGGS
-352 MGMKLTADQ
+352 
-361 PCVIFSSGGA
+361 
-371 GGRPGGG
+371 
-378 NGGFPGGNDGFPDGN
+378 GGFPGGN

-404 GSKGGQGGFPQG
+404 GSRGGQGGFPQG

-457 GSTLTLRDE
+457 DSTLTLRDE

-473 ATAMCQSGYIMLSSP
+473 ATAMCQSGYIVLSSP

-495 YSLYAED
+495 YSLYAGD

-543 KQNQNESAQSVKLV
+543 KQNQNESAQSVNLV

-569 IGAAAAAVICLR
+569 IGAAAAAFICLR
-581 SKKKAEKNTNTPPQ
+581 SKKKAEKNTNTPLQ

-601 APAEAPPAS
+601 APTEAPPAS

>member
-1 MKKKRTGLYFR
+1 MKKKRAGLYFR

-155 AQLTVNGD
+155 AQLTVNGG

-182 EDNASRLVLE
+182 EDNASRLVLA

-197 VAVNDAVNAGGE
+197 TAVNDAVNAGGE

-219 NAKDDALHS
+219 SAKDDALHS

-307 NGNLTITGG
+307 NGDITITGG

-335 MVTVSG
+335 TVTVSG

-361 PCVIFSSGGA
+361 PCVIFSSGGT
-371 GGRPGGG
+371 GGRPGGS
-378 NGGFPGGNDGFPDGN
+378 GGFPGGN

-416 GTSGQGGASGSAQ
+416 GTSGQDGAGGSAQ
-429 PPAKQDEPSGEAQ
+429 PPAKQDDPSGEAQ
-442 ANGPSGSAQGSLIAQ
+442 ANGASGSAQGSLTAQ

-466 DGNTLIT
+466 DGNTVIT
-473 ATAMCQSGYIMLSSP
+473 ATAVCQSGYIALSSP

-495 YSLYAED
+495 YSLYAGD
-502 TLIGTQS
+502 TLIGTQN

-517 SGAGGSGGFNPGQP
+517 SGSGGSGGFNPGQP
-531 PQDGRT
+531 PQDGRD
-537 PSSDDE
+537 PSSGYE
-543 KQNQNESAQSVKLV
+543 QPNQNESTQSVNLV

-569 IGAAAAAVICLR
+569 IGTAAAAFICLR

-601 APAEAPPAS
+601 APTEASPAS
-610 DKPNNTAEDGSE
+610 DKPENTAGDDEKREDS
-622 KQEGGGS
+622 EGG
-629 GQ
+629 Q

>member
-25 PALPAAAEQYEG
+25 PALPAAAERYEG

-44 DKIAAENGTDGY
+44 DEIAAENGTNGY

-105 AAVCVGKSSRVTL
+105 AAVCGGKSSRVTL

-352 MGMKLTADQ
+352 
-361 PCVIFSSGGA
+361 
-371 GGRPGGG
+371 
-378 NGGFPGGNDGFPDGN
+378 FPGGN

-404 GSKGGQGGFPQG
+404 GSRGGQGGFPQG

-442 ANGPSGSAQGSLIAQ
+442 ANGASGSATGRTAQ

-473 ATAMCQSGYIMLSSP
+473 ATAMCQSGYIVLSSP

-495 YSLYAED
+495 YSLYAGD

-537 PSSDDE
+537 PSSADE
-543 KQNQNESAQSVKLV
+543 QPDQSESTQSVNLV

-569 IGAAAAAVICLR
+569 IGAAAAAFICLR

-601 APAEAPPAS
+601 APTEAPPAS

>member
-44 DKIAAENGTDGY
+44 DKIAAENGTNGY

-182 EDNASRLVLE
+182 EDNASRLVLA

-257 VTVNSGTLEVT
+257 VTVNSGTLEVS

-307 NGNLTITGG
+307 NGDITITGG

-341 GTVIAGGGSGG
+341 GTVIAGGGGSG
-352 MGMKLTADQ
+352 MGMKLAADQ

-378 NGGFPGGNDGFPDGN
+378 NGGFPGGNNGGN
-393 DGGDKGGFRPG
+393 NGGFRPG
-404 GSKGGQGGFPQG
+404 GSRGGQGGFPQG

-457 GSTLTLRDE
+457 DSTLTLRDE

-473 ATAMCQSGYIMLSSP
+473 ATAMCQSGYIVLSSP

-495 YSLYAED
+495 YSLYAGD

-531 PQDGRT
+531 PQ
-537 PSSDDE
+537 
-543 KQNQNESAQSVKLV
+543 
-557 WIIVFSVLAAAA
+557 
-569 IGAAAAAVICLR
+569 
-581 SKKKAEKNTNTPPQ
+581 
-595 NGENTP
+595 
-601 APAEAPPAS
+601 
-610 DKPNNTAEDGSE
+610 
-622 KQEGGGS
+622 
-629 GQ
+629 

>member
-1 MKKKRTGLYFR
+1 MKKKRAGLYFR
-12 ALLCAFVCVLLAL
+12 ALLCALMCVLLAL

-44 DKIAAENGTDGY
+44 NKIEAENGTDGY

-97 LTLKSEDG
+97 LTLKSEDS
-105 AAVCVGKSSRVTL
+105 AAVCVGKSSHVTL

-134 NSDNHTENENAENAV
+134 NSDNYTENENAENAV

-163 GEIIINASGKNGI
+163 GAYIVSGSCKNGI
-176 KTGGAD
+176 KTGGAE
-182 EDNASRLVLE
+182 EDNASRLVLA

-197 VAVNDAVNAGGE
+197 TSVNDAVNAGGE
-209 LIINSGTLKI
+209 LIISSGTLKI

-228 DTVLTVGQIGTD
+228 DTVLTVGQTGTD

-245 ISACCEGLEAVS
+245 ISACYEGLEAVS
-257 VTVNSGTLEVT
+257 VTVNSGTLEIT
-268 ATDDCINAA
+268 AADDCINAA
-277 NKELSDGEFSIT
+277 NKELSGGEFSIT

-307 NGNLTITGG
+307 NGDLTITGG
-316 FISLWSANSADNQ
+316 FISLWSANSTDNQ

-335 MVTVSG
+335 TVTVSG

-352 MGMKLTADQ
+352 MGMKLNADQ
-361 PCVIFSSGGA
+361 PCVIFALSGT
-371 GGRPGGG
+371 GGRPGIG
-378 NGGFPGGNDGFPDGN
+378 NGGFPGGNN
-393 DGGDKGGFRPG
+393 GGDKGGRPG
-404 GSKGGQGGFPQG
+404 GSEGGQGGFPQG
-416 GTSGQGGASGSAQ
+416 GTSGQDGAGGSAQ
-429 PPAKQDEPSGEAQ
+429 PPAKPDNPASEAQ

-457 GSTLTLRDE
+457 DSTLTLRDE

-473 ATAMCQSGYIMLSSP
+473 ATAMCQSGYIVLSSP

-495 YSLYAED
+495 YSLYAGD

-517 SGAGGSGGFNPGQP
+517 SGSGGSGGFTPGQP
-531 PQDGRT
+531 PQDGRD
-537 PSSDDE
+537 PSSGDE
-543 KQNQNESAQSVKLV
+543 QPNQNENTQSVNLV

-569 IGAAAAAVICLR
+569 IGAAAAAFICLR

-595 NGENTP
+595 NGEKAP
-601 APAEAPPAS
+601 APTEAPPAS
-610 DKPNNTAEDGSE
+610 DKPKNTAGDDE
-622 KQEGGGS
+622 KQEGSGS
-629 GQ
+629 EQ

>member
-1 MKKKRTGLYFR
+1 MARMKKKRTRLYFR

-197 VAVNDAVNAGGE
+197 TAVNDAVNAGGE

-277 NKELSDGEFSIT
+277 NKELSGGEFSIT

-361 PCVIFSSGGA
+361 PCVIFSSGGT

-378 NGGFPGGNDGFPDGN
+378 S
-393 DGGDKGGFRPG
+393 GGFRPG
-404 GSKGGQGGFPQG
+404 GSRGGQG

-442 ANGPSGSAQGSLIAQ
+442 ANGASGSATGRTAQ

-473 ATAMCQSGYIMLSSP
+473 ATAMCQSGYIVLSSP

-495 YSLYAED
+495 YSLYAGD

-537 PSSDDE
+537 PSSADE
-543 KQNQNESAQSVKLV
+543 QPDQSESTQSVNLV

-569 IGAAAAAVICLR
+569 IGAAAAAFICLR
-581 SKKKAEKNTNTPPQ
+581 SKKKAEKKH
-595 NGENTP
+595 EYP
-601 APAEAPPAS
+601 AAER
-610 DKPNNTAEDGSE
+610 
-622 KQEGGGS
+622 
-629 GQ
+629 

>member
-25 PALPAAAEQYEG
+25 PPLPAAAERYEG

-44 DKIAAENGTDGY
+44 DEIAAENGTDGY

-88 QDVTIVLNG
+88 QDVTVVLNG

-182 EDNASRLVLE
+182 EDNASRLVLA

-277 NKELSDGEFSIT
+277 NKELSGGEFSIT
-289 INGGTLKMYTSSG
+289 INGGTLKMHTSSG

-352 MGMKLTADQ
+352 MGMKLAANQ
-361 PCVIFSSGGA
+361 PCVIFSSGGT

-378 NGGFPGGNDGFPDGN
+378 SGGFPGGNN
-393 DGGDKGGFRPG
+393 GGDNGGFRPG
-404 GSKGGQGGFPQG
+404 GPRGDQGGFPQG

-457 GSTLTLRDE
+457 DSTLTLRDE

-509 AVSGQNAS
+509 AVSGQNTS
-517 SGAGGSGGFNPGQP
+517 SGSGGSGGFNPGQP

-543 KQNQNESAQSVKLV
+543 KQNQNESAQSVNLV

-569 IGAAAAAVICLR
+569 IGAAAAAVICL
-581 SKKKAEKNTNTPPQ
+581 KCKKNTAKGPKTPQPQ
-595 NGENTP
+595 ESGKTP
-601 APAEAPPAS
+601 VSAEAPPAS

>member
-1 MKKKRTGLYFR
+1 MKKKRAGLYFR

-61 QLTISAPGTY
+61 QLTISAPGT
-71 IVSGSCKN
+71 
-79 GSIKVKKNI
+79 
-88 QDVTIVLNG
+88 
-97 LTLKSEDG
+97 
-105 AAVCVGKSSRVTL
+105 
-118 TAAAGT
+118 

-155 AQLTVNGD
+155 AQLTVNGG

-176 KTGGAD
+176 KTGGAE

-197 VAVNDAVNAGGE
+197 TAVNDAVNAGGE

-219 NAKDDALHS
+219 SAKDDALHS

-307 NGNLTITGG
+307 NGDITITGG

-335 MVTVSG
+335 TVTVSG

-352 MGMKLTADQ
+352 MGMKLAADQ
-361 PCVIFSSGGA
+361 PCVIFSSGGT
-371 GGRPGGG
+371 GGRPGGS
-378 NGGFPGGNDGFPDGN
+378 GGFPGGN

-416 GTSGQGGASGSAQ
+416 GTSGQDGAGGSAQ
-429 PPAKQDEPSGEAQ
+429 PPAKPDGSAGEAQ
-442 ANGPSGSAQGSLIAQ
+442 ANGASGSAQGSLIAQ
-457 GSTLTLRDE
+457 DSTLTLRDE

-473 ATAMCQSGYIMLSSP
+473 ATAMCQSGYIVLSSP

-495 YSLYAED
+495 YSLYAGD

-517 SGAGGSGGFNPGQP
+517 SGSGGSGGFNPGQP
-531 PQDGRT
+531 PQDGRG
-537 PSSDDE
+537 PSSGDE
-543 KQNQNESAQSVKLV
+543 KPDQNESAQSVNLV

-569 IGAAAAAVICLR
+569 IGAAAAAFICLR

-595 NGENTP
+595 NSENTP
-601 APAEAPPAS
+601 APTEAPPAS
-610 DKPNNTAEDGSE
+610 DKPENTAGDDEKQKGSGSE
-622 KQEGGGS
+622 Q
-629 GQ
+629 